1 MIKFRIHPKIWERD
15 RCNFGKTLEK
25 CENYR
30 FLKIVLDILH
40 KMKEN
45 LNQERVKRG
54 LLSSQGKTEKIAP
67 DFSDS
72 FPV

>member
-15 RCNFGKTLEK
+15 RCNFEKALEK

-54 LLSSQGKTEKIAP
+54 LLSFQGKTEKIAP